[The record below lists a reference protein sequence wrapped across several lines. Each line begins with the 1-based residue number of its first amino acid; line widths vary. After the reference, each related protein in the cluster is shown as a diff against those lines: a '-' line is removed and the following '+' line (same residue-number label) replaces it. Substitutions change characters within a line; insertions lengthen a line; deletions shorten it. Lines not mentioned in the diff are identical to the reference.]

1 MAELIVPP
9 GQRQA
14 HLEGINR
21 VVRTGASSM
30 LNQRAELSAMHR
42 DGHEFPVE
50 LVIWRSSFKGSQSF
64 NAFVHDI
71 SERKQHE
78 AQLATARDEALEAS
92 RVKTD
97 FMAVM
102 SHELRTPMNGVLGM
116 TSLLMSTKL
125 TPEQRDYAETVR
137 TSADNLLDLLNDI
150 LDLSKVE
157 ADKLELE
164 TLDFDLHAVA
174 SDVIVLLEG
183 SARAK
188 GVSLAA
194 EIDED
199 VPLALRGDP
208 ARLRQVMFNLVGN
221 ALKFTSSGSVRLRVM
236 NDEPAPADCED
247 PGAISLRFEVT
258 DTGIGISEDTRDQLF
273 EAFSQADASTTRQYG
288 GTGLGLAISKN
299 LVELFG
305 GQIGV
310 RSELGV
316 GSTFW
321 FTARFT
327 AGSPAVLVKKPSPV
341 DVVRTPTTEPGLVLV
356 VDDNATNRKIAV
368 HMLETLGHRADVAA
382 SGVDAVEACARIP
395 YDLVL
400 MDCRMPLMDGYEATR
415 TIRTVEGAARRT
427 PIVAM
432 TASAMFADRERC
444 LAVGMDDYLSK
455 PVRLA
460 DLADMVDRWLHRGII
475 APSEN
480 STAPGGPVLD
490 EAVIAELISLG
501 DEVMAGLVP
510 AFVLDTHER
519 LAGIRA
525 AVHDGDAAGLSSQAH
540 ALRGSAGNMGG
551 RRVAT
556 MCGRLEDAAR
566 AGLLDPA
573 PADLV
578 TLEAEVE
585 QMLAAVSRHIQSPV

>member
-1 MAELIVPP
+1 
-9 GQRQA
+9 
-14 HLEGINR
+14 
-21 VVRTGASSM
+21 
-30 LNQRAELSAMHR
+30 
-42 DGHEFPVE
+42 
-50 LVIWRSSFKGSQSF
+50 
-64 NAFVHDI
+64 
-71 SERKQHE
+71 
-78 AQLATARDEALEAS
+78 
-92 RVKTD
+92 
-97 FMAVM
+97 
-102 SHELRTPMNGVLGM
+102 
-116 TSLLMSTKL
+116 
-125 TPEQRDYAETVR
+125 
-137 TSADNLLDLLNDI
+137 
-150 LDLSKVE
+150 
-157 ADKLELE
+157 
-164 TLDFDLHAVA
+164 
-174 SDVIVLLEG
+174 
-183 SARAK
+183 
-188 GVSLAA
+188 
-194 EIDED
+194 
-199 VPLALRGDP
+199 
-208 ARLRQVMFNLVGN
+208 
-221 ALKFTSSGSVRLRVM
+221 
-236 NDEPAPADCED
+236 
-247 PGAISLRFEVT
+247 
-258 DTGIGISEDTRDQLF
+258 
-273 EAFSQADASTTRQYG
+273 
-288 GTGLGLAISKN
+288 
-299 LVELFG
+299 
-305 GQIGV
+305 
-310 RSELGV
+310 
-316 GSTFW
+316 
-321 FTARFT
+321 
-327 AGSPAVLVKKPSPV
+327 
-341 DVVRTPTTEPGLVLV
+341 
-356 VDDNATNRKIAV
+356 
-368 HMLETLGHRADVAA
+368 
-382 SGVDAVEACARIP
+382 
-395 YDLVL
+395 
-400 MDCRMPLMDGYEATR
+400 MPLMDGYEATR